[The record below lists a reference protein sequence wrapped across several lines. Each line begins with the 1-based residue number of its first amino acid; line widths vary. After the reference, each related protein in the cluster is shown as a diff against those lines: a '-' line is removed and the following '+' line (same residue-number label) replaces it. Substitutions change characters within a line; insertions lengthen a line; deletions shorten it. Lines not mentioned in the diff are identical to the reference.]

1 MTRGFEVV
9 SKYQDAGLE
18 LPSRATT
25 RAAGYDFQ
33 ASADFKLPSIW
44 KLGFLKILWAL
55 KHDSAIADDDLA
67 QAQRI
72 LKPLLIPTGI
82 KAYMAENE
90 YLMIA
95 NRSSNPLKR
104 GMIVPNGVG
113 IIDADY
119 YNNDG
124 NEGEIFVQMLNWG
137 LTDITIKKGERI
149 GQGIFM
155 PFLLANHD
163 ASTTKQERTS
173 GFGSTGI
180 N

>member
-9 SKYQDAGLE
+9 SKYQALD

-33 ASADFKLPSIW
+33 AAVDFKLPSIW
-44 KLGFLKILWAL
+44 KLGFLKVLWAL
-55 KHDSAIADDDLA
+55 KHENEVDADDLVKA
-67 QAQRI
+67 QKI
-72 LKPLLIPTGI
+72 IKPLLIPTGI
-82 KAYMAENE
+82 KAYMDENE

-104 GMIVPNGVG
+104 SLILPNGVG

-119 YNNDG
+119 YNNSS
-124 NEGEIFVQMLNWG
+124 NEGEIFVQMINWG
-137 LTDITIKKGERI
+137 LTDITVKKGERI

-155 PFLLANHD
+155 PFLLADGD
-163 ASTTKQERTS
+163 ADTAKQERTS